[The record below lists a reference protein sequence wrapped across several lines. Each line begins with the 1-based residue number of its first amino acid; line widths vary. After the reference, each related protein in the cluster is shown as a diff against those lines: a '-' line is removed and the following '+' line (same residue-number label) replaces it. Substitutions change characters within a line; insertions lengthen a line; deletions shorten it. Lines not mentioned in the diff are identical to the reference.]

1 MGSPCCHGASRVFR
15 DFGTIR
21 DPRALVRTI
30 HAMDVEAGGSVR
42 DRLAFI
48 FDRIRRAAH
57 EAGRK
62 EDDVRLVGA
71 SKAVPADHIREAIG
85 GGLRILGENRLQEA
99 LPKIDALR
107 GEGVTW
113 HFIGRLQR
121 RKVRAVV
128 GVFELI
134 HSVDS
139 LELAEEIDR
148 RAGAAGL
155 RQDILLEINVG
166 EEQSKA
172 GFLAREIEQALP
184 RMAALEHVAVQGLM
198 AIPPMVGDAEE
209 SRPYF
214 RCLRDLAVRLTKQG
228 IPRISLKELSMGMS
242 NDYVAAIQEGA
253 TLIRLGTAIF
263 GGRRD

>member
-1 MGSPCCHGASRVFR
+1 VHQRVPS
-15 DFGTIR
+15 D
-21 DPRALVRTI
+21 
-30 HAMDVEAGGSVR
+30 AMDVEAGGSIK
-42 DRLAFI
+42 DRLAVI
-48 FDRIRRAAH
+48 FDQIRKAAR
-57 EAGRK
+57 EAGRS
-62 EDDVRLVGA
+62 EGDVRLVGA
-71 SKAVPADHIREAIG
+71 SKAIPTDRIREAIAA
-85 GGLRILGENRLQEA
+85 GLTIIGENRLQEA
-99 LPKIDALR
+99 LPKIEALE
-107 GEGVTW
+107 GERVSW

-155 RQDILLEINVG
+155 RQRILLEINVG
-166 EEQSKA
+166 DEHSKA
-172 GFLAREIEQALP
+172 GFLCHEIEQALP
-184 RMAALEHVAVQGLM
+184 HMAALEHVAVQGLM
-198 AIPPMVGDAEE
+198 TIPPRVGDAKE

-214 RCLRDLAVRLTKQG
+214 RSLRELAERLRNQH
-228 IPRISLKELSMGMS
+228 IPRISLTELSMGMS
-242 NDYVAAIQEGA
+242 NDYVVAIQEGA

>member
-1 MGSPCCHGASRVFR
+1 
-15 DFGTIR
+15 
-21 DPRALVRTI
+21 
-30 HAMDVEAGGSVR
+30 MDVGDGGSVR

-48 FDRIRRAAH
+48 FDQIRQATH

-62 EDDVRLVGA
+62 EGDVRLVA
-71 SKAVPADHIREAIG
+71 ATKAVPVDRIQEAVRAGVTIA
-85 GGLRILGENRLQEA
+85 GENRLQEA
-99 LPKIDALR
+99 LPKIDTLKEER
-107 GEGVTW
+107 ICW
-113 HFIGRLQR
+113 HFIGQLQR

-139 LELAEEIDR
+139 VELAEEIDR
-148 RAGAAGL
+148 RAAAAGL

-172 GFLAREIEQALP
+172 GFLVHQIEAAFP
-184 RMAALEHVAVQGLM
+184 RLAALDHIAVRGLM
-198 AIPPMVGDAEE
+198 AIPPPAGHAEQ

-214 RCLRDLAVRLTKQG
+214 RRLRQLGERLTGQG
-228 IPRISLKELSMGMS
+228 IANVTLTEFSMGMS
-242 NDYVAAIQEGA
+242 NDYVVAIQEGA

-263 GGRRD
+263 GGRRG